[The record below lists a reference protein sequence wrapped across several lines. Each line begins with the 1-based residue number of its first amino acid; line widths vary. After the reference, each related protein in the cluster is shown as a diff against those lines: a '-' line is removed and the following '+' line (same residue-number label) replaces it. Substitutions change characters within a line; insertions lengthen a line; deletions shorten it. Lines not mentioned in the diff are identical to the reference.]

1 MYTILPN
8 TNSQTIK
15 FVPRDTATLITVS
28 FRDDQTNAIQTFNFS
43 SSDANYNLPTATNDF
58 SELTFQITDSTFLKE
73 GHFYDIKMINQSS
86 SDTIYKD
93 RAFATAQTVNQSNN
107 DYYTIN
113 KDEYIAENTNNNDY
127 IVL

>member
-8 TNSQTIK
+8 TNAQTIK

-28 FRDDQTNAIQTFNFS
+28 FRDDQTNELKSFNFS
-43 SSDANYNLPTATNDF
+43 SVDSEYNLPTSTNDF
-58 SELTFQITDSTFLKE
+58 CELTFTITDSGFLKE
-73 GHFYDIKMINQSS
+73 GHFYDLKIKNQSTS
-86 SDTIYKD
+86 VTIYKD
-93 RAFATAQTVNQSNN
+93 RAFATTQTVNQSNN

-113 KDEYIAENTNNNDY
+113 KDEYIAEDTNNNDY